1 MLYCCDDT
9 LLQQPVM
16 FLQFAGICIL
26 IFNVRNMKRAE
37 KVVFRIGTVV
47 FRLFA
52 NCSVVRI
59 LLSIDEKTFFSTYSY
74 NPYFKKVNK
83 RLPWVLVSFLN
94 PLNALCIV

>member
-59 LLSIDEKTFFSTYSY
+59 LLSIDEKTFFLHILIILISR
-74 NPYFKKVNK
+74 K
-83 RLPWVLVSFLN
+83 LI
-94 PLNALCIV
+94 NACHGC